1 MLTNICQE
9 IRNWF
14 DRGQPKFNGNFT
26 IENNKIT
33 EIDEKIKENQYIRII
48 GSTFNDGVHKYGE
61 ELTDEEFTGSVWLM
75 AIPNS
80 FMKLVDEISEYVLN
94 NESSDKS
101 PYTSESFGGY
111 SYTRATKSDGS
122 FVTWIDAFKTRL
134 NAWRKI

>member
-14 DRGQPKFNGNFT
+14 DRGQPKFNGIFT

-80 FMKLVDEISEYVLN
+80 FLKLVDEINEYVLN
-94 NESSDKS
+94 NENSDKS

>member
-14 DRGQPKFNGNFT
+14 DRGQPKFNGIFT

-61 ELTDEEFTGSVWLM
+61 QLTDEEFTGSVWLM

-80 FMKLVDEISEYVLN
+80 FLKLVDEVNEYVLN
-94 NESSDKS
+94 NESSGKS

-122 FVTWIDAFKTRL
+122 FVTWTDAFKTRL